1 MEGGSG
7 RENKKILFNRKKLI
21 KLFYDTK
28 ESGSECEC
36 ECVRVWE
43 RERDSEIVG

>member
-1 MEGGSG
+1 MCGKCELEGGSR

-28 ESGSECEC
+28 ESGSECEWKC
-36 ECVRVWE
+36 DWECV
-43 RERDSEIVG
+43 